1 MAGQPTASA
10 HNLYS
15 SYREMLIEHLF
26 AGEVMRFLWQR
37 GNVRMEV
44 LKPQVDDGGYDLVL
58 DANDIVRH
66 VQLKAS
72 HSSAATH
79 HVNVSLSLARR
90 PSGCVVWCV
99 FDEDTLE
106 LGPFLWFGGAPG
118 KPLPSLDKYEPAK
131 HTKSNATGVKGV
143 RQNLRSVPRG
153 AFTKLT
159 NVGELV
165 AALFGSKKA
174 A

>member
-1 MAGQPTASA
+1 VTELPITSA
-10 HNLYS
+10 HNIYS
-15 SYREMLIEHLF
+15 SYREMLVEHLF

-58 DANDIVRH
+58 EANDVVRH

-90 PSGCVVWCV
+90 PSGCVVWSI
-99 FDEDTLE
+99 FDEKTMA
-106 LGPFLWFGGAPG
+106 LGPFLWFGGKPG
-118 KPLPSLDKYEPAK
+118 KPLPKIADYDAARHAK
-131 HTKSNATGVKGV
+131 ANAEGVKAA
-143 RQNLRSVPRG
+143 RPNLRSVPRG
-153 AFTKLT
+153 AFAKLHS
-159 NVGELV
+159 VEELV
-165 AALFGSKKA
+165 LALFGPRKER
-174 A
+174 